1 MIAPDSGLP
10 SGVWG
15 HPAQRNLLAR
25 GRSVVDQCSLYLL
38 YSQEPPQPCQVPPG
52 LSSVTRV
59 RVRRA
64 WKNRPEWSTMT
75 WDCNGVGGKTLW
87 CFWIKIKKMKT
98 AHDKCLQRVHEYYC
112 LCDTILA
119 GPWRLGED
127 QSHPWELGAAV
138 PGDVCGLGHQS
149 AGTEAGLDRAPGGG
163 HAAQCVRAHGAA
175 PAHCHS
181 KSPSLTQS
189 KEKLHVS

>member
-15 HPAQRNLLAR
+15 HPAQRHLLAR

-52 LSSVTRV
+52 LSPVTRV

-98 AHDKCLQRVHEYYC
+98 AHDKCGFTC
-112 LCDTILA
+112 TWILLFVWHYPSWSLKTRR
-119 GPWRLGED
+119 GPE
-127 QSHPWELGAAV
+127 PPLGAWGCCSRWCLRSGTPERWNRGW
-138 PGDVCGLGHQS
+138 PGQS
-149 AGTEAGLDRAPGGG
+149 ARWRACSTMCTRPWSSSCTLP
-163 HAAQCVRAHGAA
+163 Q
-175 PAHCHS
+175 
-181 KSPSLTQS
+181 
-189 KEKLHVS
+189 